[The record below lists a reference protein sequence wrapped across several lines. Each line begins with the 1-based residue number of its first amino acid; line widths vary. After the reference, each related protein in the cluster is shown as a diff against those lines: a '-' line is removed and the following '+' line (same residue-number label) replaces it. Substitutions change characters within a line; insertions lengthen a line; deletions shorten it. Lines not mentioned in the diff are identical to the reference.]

1 MCWPQLFGQQSFGIW
16 HIEVAGANSY
26 PKKENKKTNEN
37 TKNCCMWKICTMHC
51 YRTIILV
58 FVLSLSF
65 QLFFFCF
72 FRAGCVVYCPDINVF
87 MPRHCC
93 WRICCSCCCCSCN
106 CSCCGRADC
115 VLNCSGIKFCM
126 HFIAVAAK
134 QMTHMGNPIHFE
146 YENSVPKCI
155 CSREL

>member
-1 MCWPQLFGQQSFGIW
+1 MENMYNALLPHYNFGFCVVSW
-16 HIEVAGANSY
+16 
-26 PKKENKKTNEN
+26 
-37 TKNCCMWKICTMHC
+37 
-51 YRTIILV
+51 
-58 FVLSLSF
+58 LSF
-65 QLFFFCF
+65 FFF
-72 FRAGCVVYCPDINVF
+72 RDGCVVYCPDINVF

-155 CSREL
+155 CSRELKAIVACVEWSCL